1 MRGVQSY
8 IIVGN
13 DAQVLRYSRE
23 FTEEEASE
31 FSLEVLRLTMRARHV
46 VRDLDPTDE
55 LEVFRLKLCN
65 GVEVLAAPTNLC
77 VVIIMQHW
85 VLHSGE
91 YLNGGAGEV
100 PDAAP
105 APAIAAQ

>member
-8 IIVGN
+8 VIVGN